1 MDVKNTDQQSNL
13 PLNSTSNET
22 SQKTI
27 NNQKGNFVIAVGVV
41 LLLLIVGGG
50 SYYLGMMNGKSKAS
64 VPIQIPN
71 PTNSLQTNPSPTL
84 VPSSKAIPSPKV
96 GFQQYTNDNLRYG
109 FSYPVSDS
117 LYKCPDIPCL
127 SISRISLRV
136 ETLRTYE
143 LTPNDAKSSLMG
155 ADLFCSA
162 DGPGGSISC
171 QNDKVE
177 EYTNTLG
184 FKGFKVLRT
193 KTVTGTG
200 AGFPAGTYKDTV
212 YVYLLPEVKK
222 RTGVSDYAGVMLAVD
237 NPSHSNLSELNITGD
252 SFFTF

>member
-1 MDVKNTDQQSNL
+1 
-13 PLNSTSNET
+13 
-22 SQKTI
+22 
-27 NNQKGNFVIAVGVV
+27 
-41 LLLLIVGGG
+41 
-50 SYYLGMMNGKSKAS
+50 
-64 VPIQIPN
+64 
-71 PTNSLQTNPSPTL
+71 
-84 VPSSKAIPSPKV
+84 
-96 GFQQYTNDNLRYG
+96 
-109 FSYPVSDS
+109 
-117 LYKCPDIPCL
+117 
-127 SISRISLRV
+127 
-136 ETLRTYE
+136 
-143 LTPNDAKSSLMG
+143 MG

-237 NPSHSNLSELNITGD
+237 NPSRSNLSELNITGD